1 MQQFVVPQF
10 IDVEDKIVG
19 PITTRQFVIILV
31 AGLLTFIGF
40 KLLTTFFFIVY
51 AILILGPAA
60 ALAFV
65 KVNGQPFHFFLINV
79 IQTLKR
85 PPIRVWD
92 KEIEIDVIKAKREVQ
107 EEPMI
112 PPFAKKELPPKSRLS
127 ELVLTVNTG
136 GAYKEE

>member
-19 PITTRQFVIILV
+19 PITTRQFVIILA

-40 KLLTTFFFIVY
+40 KLLTTLFFIVY
-51 AILILGPAA
+51 TILILGPAA
-60 ALAFV
+60 ALAFI

-85 PPIRVWD
+85 PPIRIWD
-92 KEIEIDVIKAKREVQ
+92 KEIEIDVIKAKRKAG
-107 EEPMI
+107 EEPII
-112 PPFAKKELPPKSRLS
+112 PPLAKKELPPKSRLS

-136 GAYKEE
+136 GAYKGE